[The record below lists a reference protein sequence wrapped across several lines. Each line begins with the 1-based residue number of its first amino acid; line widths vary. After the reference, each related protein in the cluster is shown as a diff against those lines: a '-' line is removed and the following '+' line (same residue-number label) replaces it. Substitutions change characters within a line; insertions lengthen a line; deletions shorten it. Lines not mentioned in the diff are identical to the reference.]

1 MYGVGRQNEAVAEMS
16 AGAKAVDIE
25 TLFRVH
31 YAGLTRMIGRVVRDR
46 GRAEELA
53 GEVFLKLWRKGI
65 PEVDNVDGWLYRVA
79 VNAGLDDLR
88 KEMRRTRYER
98 LLRWARTERS
108 PETPE
113 EVLRENEQK
122 GRVRSVLGALPKKQA
137 ELLLLRSQG
146 FSYSELGSTL
156 SVNSA
161 SVGVL
166 LARAREIFR
175 KEYIKRYGE
184 E

>member
-1 MYGVGRQNEAVAEMS
+1 MYGVGRQNEVVAEMS

-25 TLFRVH
+25 TLFRMH

-46 GRAEELA
+46 SRAEELA

-65 PEVDNVDGWLYRVA
+65 PEVDDVDGWLYRVA

-88 KEMRRTRYER
+88 REMRRTRYEH

-122 GRVRSVLGALPKKQA
+122 GRVRSVLGALPKRQA

-156 SVNSA
+156 SVNPA